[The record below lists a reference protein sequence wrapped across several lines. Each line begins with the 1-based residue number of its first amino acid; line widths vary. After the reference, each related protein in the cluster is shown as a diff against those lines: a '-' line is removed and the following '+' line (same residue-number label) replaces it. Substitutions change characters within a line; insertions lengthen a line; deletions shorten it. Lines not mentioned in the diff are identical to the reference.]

1 MQCAVGDVP
10 AVGKINNRKIDQY
23 ISSRLSAMSKPY
35 RQHGP
40 GTLYSQRLMRALDYL
55 WRHLDQPV
63 SLERLAE
70 EACFSPYHFH
80 RLFHALMGETLSQSR
95 QRMLLH
101 RAADELAAGR
111 RALPGIA
118 ARAGYGSSAAF
129 VRAFGKH
136 YGETPGRY
144 RQRRLLISAT
154 SQERVMPNVSIILLP
169 AIAVV
174 QRRHYGPYMGIG
186 QAFDALHALM
196 GPMPGEGEPLQV
208 FGQYLDD
215 PDEVAAADL
224 RSIASVSLPTGFS
237 LGDAALAAQGF
248 ARGEIPASRYACL
261 EHVGPYAELKTA
273 WDQLYR
279 HWLPQS
285 GEEPADLPCLEQ
297 YLNAPYNT
305 PPAQLRS
312 RLLLAL
318 RN

>member
-1 MQCAVGDVP
+1 
-10 AVGKINNRKIDQY
+10 
-23 ISSRLSAMSKPY
+23 MSKPY

-101 RAADELAAGR
+101 RAAGELAAGR
-111 RALPGIA
+111 RTLPGIA
-118 ARAGYGSSAAF
+118 TRAGYGSSAAF

-154 SQERVMPNVSIILLP
+154 LQERVMHQVSILLLP
-169 AIAVV
+169 AVPV
-174 QRRHYGPYMGIG
+174 LQRHHRGPYMGIG
-186 QAFDALHALM
+186 QAFDALHALV
-196 GPMPGEGEPLQV
+196 GPMPAGGEPLQV

-224 RSIASVSLPTGFS
+224 RAIASVSLPAGFCLS
-237 LGDAALAAQGF
+237 DAALAAQGF
-248 ARGEIPASRYACL
+248 SRGEIPASRYACL

-285 GEEPADLPCLEQ
+285 GEEPANLPCLEQ
-297 YLNAPYNT
+297 YLNSPYNT
-305 PPAQLRS
+305 PPMQLRS

-318 RN
+318 QD

>member
-1 MQCAVGDVP
+1 
-10 AVGKINNRKIDQY
+10 
-23 ISSRLSAMSKPY
+23 MSKPY

-55 WRHLDQPV
+55 WRHLDQSV

-80 RLFHALMGETLSQSR
+80 RLFHALMGETLSQTR

-101 RAADELAAGR
+101 RAAGELAAGR
-111 RALPGIA
+111 RTLPVIA
-118 ARAGYGSSAAF
+118 SRAGFGSSAAF

-144 RQRRLLISAT
+144 RQRRLLMST
-154 SQERVMPNVSIILLP
+154 TLQERVMHSVSIIVLP
-169 AIAVV
+169 AMPVL
-174 QRRHYGPYMGIG
+174 QRHHRGPYMGIG
-186 QAFDALHALM
+186 QAFDALHALV
-196 GPMPGEGEPLQV
+196 GPMPAGGEPLQV

-215 PDEVAAADL
+215 PDEVTAADL
-224 RSIASVSLPTGFS
+224 RSIASVSRPAGFRLS
-237 LGDAALAAQGF
+237 DDLLTAQGF
-248 ARGEIPASRYACL
+248 VHGEIPAGRYACL

-279 HWLPQS
+279 YWLPQS

-305 PPAQLRS
+305 SPTQLRS

-318 RN
+318 QD

>member
-1 MQCAVGDVP
+1 
-10 AVGKINNRKIDQY
+10 
-23 ISSRLSAMSKPY
+23 MSKPY

-40 GTLYSQRLMRALDYL
+40 GTLYSQRLIRALDYL
-55 WRHLDQPV
+55 WRHLDQSV

-80 RLFHALMGETLSQSR
+80 RLFHALMGETLSQTR

-101 RAADELAAGR
+101 RAAGELAAGR
-111 RALPGIA
+111 RTLPVIA
-118 ARAGYGSSAAF
+118 SRAGFGSSAAF

-144 RQRRLLISAT
+144 RQRRLLMST
-154 SQERVMPNVSIILLP
+154 TLQERVMHSVSIIVLP
-169 AIAVV
+169 AMPVL
-174 QRRHYGPYMGIG
+174 QRYHRGPYMGIG
-186 QAFDALHALM
+186 QAFDALHALV
-196 GPMPGEGEPLQV
+196 GPMPAGGVPLQV

-215 PDEVAAADL
+215 PDEVTAADL
-224 RSIASVSLPTGFS
+224 RSIASVSRPAGFS
-237 LGDAALAAQGF
+237 LNDDLLTAQGF
-248 ARGEIPASRYACL
+248 VHGEIPAGRYACL

-305 PPAQLRS
+305 SPTQLRS

-318 RN
+318 QD

>member
-1 MQCAVGDVP
+1 
-10 AVGKINNRKIDQY
+10 
-23 ISSRLSAMSKPY
+23 MSKPY

-80 RLFHALMGETLSQSR
+80 RLFHALMGETLNQTR

-101 RAADELAAGR
+101 RAAGELAAGR
-111 RALPGIA
+111 RALPVIA
-118 ARAGYGSSAAF
+118 SRAGFGSSAAF

-136 YGETPGRY
+136 YGEPPGRY

-154 SQERVMPNVSIILLP
+154 SQERVMSGISIMSLP

-174 QRRHYGPYMGIG
+174 QRWHQGPYMGIG

-196 GPMPGEGEPLQV
+196 GPMPTGGEPLQV

-224 RSIASVSLPTGFS
+224 RSIASVSLPAGFC
-237 LGDAALAAQGF
+237 LPDEVLTAQGF
-248 ARGEIPASRYACL
+248 ARGEIPAGRYACL

-285 GEEPADLPCLEQ
+285 GEEPANLPCLEQ
-297 YLNAPYNT
+297 YLNSPYNT
-305 PPAQLRS
+305 PPTQLRS

-318 RN
+318 QD